1 MRACPVL
8 VDIVAIDQIQPV
20 CVSAHRGI
28 LVDSEPAHTDDLI
41 ESQLL
46 VMVVCEACLSIR

>member
-28 LVDSEPAHTDDLI
+28 LVDSEPSPHRRFDRITTASHGR
-41 ESQLL
+41 
-46 VMVVCEACLSIR
+46 M